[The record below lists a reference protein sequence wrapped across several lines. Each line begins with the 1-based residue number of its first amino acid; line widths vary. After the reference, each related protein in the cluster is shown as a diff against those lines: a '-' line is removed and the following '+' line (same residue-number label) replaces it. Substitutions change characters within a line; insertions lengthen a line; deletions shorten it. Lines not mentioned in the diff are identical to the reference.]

1 MPRLVLLFE
10 YATLSGGERSILA
23 TLEDVRGAGFDVAAI
38 APPKGPLAEKL
49 SEVGVEL
56 SPLVTVDADGKRFSQ
71 ARIREELAQV
81 LKRLR
86 PDLLHANSLSM
97 GRLSGPVVAEMGVPG
112 ISHLRDIVRLSRR
125 AIEDLNCH
133 SRLLAVSRATRDYHV
148 AAGLSAEKTRVLHN
162 GVDLA
167 RFYPR
172 PATGYLHR
180 ELGIPG
186 EARLLGT
193 IGQIGLRKGQDVF
206 LQAAERLADVLPD
219 VHYLIVGQRWSQ
231 KEESVQFESK
241 LREAAAGPLRG
252 RFHLLGYRDDVDRL
266 LNELT
271 LLIHPARQEPLGRVL
286 LEAAASGLA
295 VVASEVGGTAEI
307 FPSSLRAARLVQPGD
322 GEALAGAI
330 AELLGNSAARHS
342 MATAA
347 RRRAEK
353 AFGMKTAAAG
363 LIEQYREILE
373 TQS

>member
-1 MPRLVLLFE
+1 MPRLALLFE

-23 TLEDVRGAGFDVAAI
+23 TLNSVRGAGFDVMAVG
-38 APPKGPLAEKL
+38 PPTGPLSEEL
-49 SEVGVEL
+49 SAIGVEVLPLAMADVDCNRL
-56 SPLVTVDADGKRFSQ
+56 SQT
-71 ARIREELAQV
+71 RIREELGRV

-97 GRLSGPVVAEMGVPG
+97 GRLSGPVAADAGLAG

-133 SRLLAVSRATRDYHV
+133 RRLLAVSRATRDFHV
-148 AAGLSAEKTRVLHN
+148 AAGLSARKTRVLHN

-167 RFYPR
+167 RFRPR

-193 IGQIGLRKGQDVF
+193 IGQIGLRKGQDV
-206 LQAAERLADVLPD
+206 LSEAAHRLADVLPD
-219 VHYLIVGQRWSQ
+219 VHYLIVGERWSQ
-231 KEESVQFESK
+231 KEESHEFEAR
-241 LREAAAGPLRG
+241 LRQAATGSLRG

-286 LEAAASGLA
+286 LEAAASGVV
-295 VVASEVGGTAEI
+295 VVASQVGGAAEI
-307 FPSSLRAARLVQPGD
+307 FPSSSRAARLVQPGG

-330 AELLGNSAARHS
+330 TELLDDSAARFS

-347 RRRAEK
+347 RRRAEE
-353 AFGMKTAAAG
+353 AFGTATAATG
-363 LIEQYREILE
+363 LIEQYREALGD
-373 TQS
+373 